1 MSRKATM
8 ATPRST
14 PSFGRARSARVPALI
29 VLTAGWLALS
39 ASPAAAQSD
48 ATAPGG
54 STSALPAGLVEYE
67 VDPSHTQVMFK
78 VRHMGISTVTGR
90 FNRFAAT
97 FAYDPADPAASW
109 VTATIDAASID
120 TDNDRRDNHLRSAD
134 FFAADSYPTLTFEST
149 RVEPAGD
156 GRLKVAG
163 NLSIRGV
170 TKPVVLDVALEGAAV
185 GQGGRPITG
194 WTAETTIDRMDYGLR
209 WNRLT
214 EAGGWVVAD
223 EVRILL
229 EVEARAAQP

>member
-1 MSRKATM
+1 MVPTL
-8 ATPRST
+8 ST
-14 PSFGRARSARVPALI
+14 SPLLPALI
-29 VLTAGWLALS
+29 AGCLALS
-39 ASPAAAQSD
+39 ASPAVAQSTP
-48 ATAPGG
+48 AAANG
-54 STSALPAGLVEYE
+54 ALPDGLVQYE

-97 FAYDPADPAASW
+97 FAYDPENPAASW

-134 FFAADSYPTLTFEST
+134 FFAADSYPTLTFQST
-149 RVEPAGD
+149 SVERAVD
-156 GRLKVAG
+156 GRLRVAG
-163 NLSIRGV
+163 DLSIRGV
-170 TKPVVLDVALEGAAV
+170 TKPVVLDVVLEGATA

-194 WTAETTIDRMDYGLR
+194 WTAEATIDRMDYGLR

-229 EVEARAAQP
+229 EVEAGAAQP

>member
-1 MSRKATM
+1 MSRIAPLAATV
-8 ATPRST
+8 A
-14 PSFGRARSARVPALI
+14 V
-29 VLTAGWLALS
+29 GWLSLS
-39 ASPAAAQSD
+39 ASPAAAQS
-48 ATAPGG
+48 AAAPGG
-54 STSALPAGLVEYE
+54 SVSALPAGLVEYE
-67 VDPSHTQVMFK
+67 VDPAHTQVLFK

-109 VTATIDAASID
+109 LTATIDAASID
-120 TDNDRRDNHLRSAD
+120 TENERRDNHLRSAD
-134 FFAADSYPTLTFEST
+134 FFAADSYPTLTFQST
-149 RVEPAGD
+149 RVGPAGE
-156 GRLKVAG
+156 GRLEVQG

-170 TKPVVLDVALEGAAV
+170 TRPVVLDVALEGATV
-185 GQGGRPITG
+185 GQGGRPMTG
-194 WTAETTIDRMDYGLR
+194 WTAETTIDRTEYGLR

>member
-1 MSRKATM
+1 M
-8 ATPRST
+8 ART
-14 PSFGRARSARVPALI
+14 PSLAPLLALI
-29 VLTAGWLALS
+29 AAGWLSLS
-39 ASPAAAQSD
+39 VSPVAAQSD
-48 ATAPGG
+48 SPDAPGG
-54 STSALPAGLVEYE
+54 SAAALPAGLVEYE

-90 FNRFAAT
+90 FNRFAGT
-97 FAYDPADPAASW
+97 FAYDPANPAASW

-120 TDNDRRDNHLRSAD
+120 TDNDRRDNHLRSSD
-134 FFAADSYPTLTFEST
+134 FFAADSYPTLTFQST

-163 NLSIRGV
+163 DLSIRGV
-170 TKPVVLDVALEGAAV
+170 TKPVVLDVVLEGAAL
-185 GQGGRPITG
+185 GQGGRPMTG
-194 WTAETTIDRMDYGLR
+194 WTAETTVDRMDYGLK

>member
-1 MSRKATM
+1 MNSGT
-8 ATPRST
+8 
-14 PSFGRARSARVPALI
+14 ARLSSSPLLPAL
-29 VLTAGWLALS
+29 LAGCLALS
-39 ASPAAAQSD
+39 AGPADAQS
-48 ATAPGG
+48 T
-54 STSALPAGLVEYE
+54 LPDGLVEYE

-90 FNRFAAT
+90 FTRFAAT
-97 FAYDPADPAASW
+97 LAYDPEDLAASW

-134 FFAADSYPTLTFEST
+134 FFAADSYPNLTFRST

-156 GRLKVAG
+156 GRLRVAG
-163 NLSIRGV
+163 DLSIRGV
-170 TKPVVLDVALEGAAV
+170 AKPVVLEVTLEGATVA
-185 GQGGRPITG
+185 QGGRPITG
-194 WTAETTIDRMDYGLR
+194 WTAEATIDRMDYGLR

>member
-1 MSRKATM
+1 M
-8 ATPRST
+8 ARMLSLTPLL
-14 PSFGRARSARVPALI
+14 PALAA
-29 VLTAGWLALS
+29 VWLALS
-39 ASPAAAQSD
+39 ASAAAGQTDPAAE
-48 ATAPGG
+48 PGG
-54 STSALPAGLVEYE
+54 SAAALPEGLVEYE

-90 FNRFAAT
+90 FNRFAGT
-97 FAYDPADPAASW
+97 FAYDPENPAASW

-134 FFAADSYPTLTFEST
+134 FFAADSYPTLTFQST
-149 RVEPAGD
+149 RVEPAGE

-163 NLSIRGV
+163 DLSIRGV
-170 TKPVVLDVALEGAAV
+170 TKPVVLDVVLEGAAV
-185 GQGGRPITG
+185 GQGGRPMTG
-194 WTAETTIDRMDYGLR
+194 WTAEASIDRMDYGLR

-223 EVRILL
+223 QVRILL

>member
-1 MSRKATM
+1 MTSMPRIAVLAATV
-8 ATPRST
+8 AVGS
-14 PSFGRARSARVPALI
+14 
-29 VLTAGWLALS
+29 LS
-39 ASPAAAQSD
+39 LSGSPAVAQSD

-54 STSALPAGLVEYE
+54 STTALPVGLVEYE

-97 FAYDPADPAASW
+97 LAYDPENPAASW

-120 TDNDRRDNHLRSAD
+120 TDNERRDNHLRSAD
-134 FFAADSYPTLTFEST
+134 FFAADSYPTLTFRST
-149 RVEPAGD
+149 RVEEAGE
-156 GRLKVAG
+156 GRLRVLG
-163 NLSIRGV
+163 DLSIRGV
-170 TKPVVLDVALEGAAV
+170 TKPVVLDVSLEGAAL
-185 GQGGRPITG
+185 GQGGRPMTG
-194 WTAETTIDRMDYGLR
+194 WTAETAIDRMDYGLR

-229 EVEARAAQP
+229 EVEARARQP